1 MKFKALL
8 LSNALAIAL
17 FAAPAYADLPKVLQN
32 ELAAE
37 VKIYEN
43 LYQAHHGQ
51 KIFDYVDK
59 NILKNIAQDDQML
72 YRLIESMTIAMVEN
86 SQKLV
91 IKMDVQNAK
100 SDVSKDGI
108 AYALIPYQMT
118 VDEMNFDGN
127 MLAIKSNGK
136 WTFSRFD
143 TNNTKMLQA
152 IKQIYPSLKLKD
164 K

>member
-1 MKFKALL
+1 
-8 LSNALAIAL
+8 
-17 FAAPAYADLPKVLQN
+17 
-32 ELAAE
+32 
-37 VKIYEN
+37 
-43 LYQAHHGQ
+43 
-51 KIFDYVDK
+51 
-59 NILKNIAQDDQML
+59 ML